1 MIKILLRLEKNQN
14 YDYLEREKEKLK
26 RAQTSENKNETEK
39 EKEVNK
45 IKENEEISPIDES
58 DSQITEIMD
67 GFKKFNVK
75 IFLMTGDPESLNKK
89 KRFHQLFD
97 YILVGFHSKN
107 IIKDLQLIG
116 KDDALFLFESNAYMT
131 SFKKEER
138 QLYNDKLIEKLKE
151 LNFSYEESSQGILKF
166 KKNKEVEIIEHVK
179 NISI

>member
-26 RAQTSENKNETEK
+26 RAQISENKNETEK
-39 EKEVNK
+39 E
-45 IKENEEISPIDES
+45 NEEVSPIDES
-58 DSQITEIMD
+58 HSQITEIMH

-75 IFLMTGDPESLNKK
+75 IILLTGDTESLNKK

-97 YILVGFHSKN
+97 YILLGFHSKN
-107 IIKDLQLIG
+107 IIKDLHLIG
-116 KDDALFLFESNAYMT
+116 KEDAKIYFESNAYMT

-166 KKNKEVEIIEHVK
+166 KKNKEVDIVEEEIK
-179 NISI
+179 DISI